1 MNKDKVREIEEFDL
15 NDERSYWLRFKNSAW
30 GLYVSKI
37 GGSILF
43 IKGAIY
49 PESFDRL
56 ETKLNHG
63 KTEIYLHTTDGYG
76 SHCDYV
82 GATENHEVAER
93 WVNEVNLFYENR
105 RKNQRAT
112 EAAN

>member
-1 MNKDKVREIEEFDL
+1 MNKDKVLKIEEFDL
-15 NDERSYWLRFKNSAW
+15 NNERSYGLRFKNSAW

-43 IKGAIY
+43 IKGAIH
-49 PESFDRL
+49 PESFDRI

-76 SHCDYV
+76 SHYDYV
-82 GATENHEVAER
+82 GETEEHEAAEK
-93 WVNEVNLFYENR
+93 WVNEVNRFYENR
-105 RKNQRAT
+105 KKNQGAT

>member
-15 NDERSYWLRFKNSAW
+15 NDECSYWLRFEDSAW
-30 GLYVSKI
+30 GLYISKI

-56 ETKLNHG
+56 ETKLNHT

-76 SHCDYV
+76 SHRDYV
-82 GATENHEVAER
+82 GTTEDSEAAEE
-93 WVNEVNLFYENR
+93 WINEVNRFYEER
-105 RKNQRAT
+105 RKNQDGKHHGR
-112 EAAN
+112 

>member
-15 NDERSYWLRFKNSAW
+15 NDEGSYWLRFKNSAW

-63 KTEIYLHTTDGYG
+63 KTEIYLYTTDGYG

-82 GATENHEVAER
+82 GATENHEAAER

-112 EAAN
+112 EAVN